1 MSSIPAPRLPLQER
15 GSAVIGKGVT
25 IKGQIFSREDLTIDG
40 EVDGTVELQDVD
52 TSAIGSSPP
61 KGSQSIETQS
71 DHFNRSAVI
80 SSFPKN
86 PRRRWSR
93 KSHDNTPTKAGGRN

>member
-1 MSSIPAPRLPLQER
+1 MNPTKLQLPETN

-80 SSFPKN
+80 SSFPKS
-86 PRRRWSR
+86 PRLRWSR